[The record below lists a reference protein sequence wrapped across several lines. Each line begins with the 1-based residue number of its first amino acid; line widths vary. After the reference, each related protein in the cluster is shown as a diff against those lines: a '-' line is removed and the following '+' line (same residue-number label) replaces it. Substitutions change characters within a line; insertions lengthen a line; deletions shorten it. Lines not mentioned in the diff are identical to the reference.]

1 MDEQRATFGAA
12 LKRLSMAVDNLSNT
26 KINVE
31 ASRSRIQDT
40 DYAAE
45 TAELARTQ
53 IIAQAGIAML
63 AQANMQPQS
72 VIALLQG

>member
-1 MDEQRATFGAA
+1 M
-12 LKRLSMAVDNLSNT
+12 
-26 KINVE
+26 
-31 ASRSRIQDT
+31 DT

-63 AQANMQPQS
+63 SQANAQPQYRS
-72 VIALLQG
+72 QRCKQVFVHSPNHVR